1 MIFNISSRARDDIS
15 CLNEDKKG
23 HSDDAEDD
31 DDEYGGSTEDE
42 SDNDRKGRS
51 HG

>member
-15 CLNEDKKG
+15 FLYKDKKR
-23 HSDDAEDD
+23 HSDDAEGD

-42 SDNDRKGRS
+42 SDNDRKGS
-51 HG
+51 SYC